1 MLELNGIMK
10 SYGTTRVL
18 DDVTFQVAPGKLTG
32 FVGGNGAGK
41 TTTMRII
48 LGVLARD
55 GARSPSTAGGHGG
68 RPAPVRLHAA
78 SAPQFEDARAR
89 PHVYL
94 ARLHGFSSRRT
105 SAQRSCSSARLGER
119 LQDNIETLSLG
130 NQQRADRRRTRARP

>member
-55 GARSPSTAGGHGG
+55 GGTVTLNGEAVTA
-68 RPAPVRLHAA
+68 
-78 SAPQFEDARAR
+78 
-89 PHVYL
+89 
-94 ARLHGFSSRRT
+94 
-105 SAQRSCSSARLGER
+105 
-119 LQDNIETLSLG
+119 
-130 NQQRADRRRTRARP
+130 ADRRRGSTRRSTSAGVSPRAPNQAA